1 MTVSAGAKKKKF
13 DREGFIYFLFIV
25 PVIAYIL
32 LFKYKP
38 LTGWYYAFT
47 NYKVG
52 MKSEAVTYVGLKN
65 FANLF
70 INEAYMKQVMQV
82 VLNTLIMAFMSIF
95 LSSPL
100 TVTFAICLNEM
111 NSSRARKLV
120 QTITTLPHFISVVT
134 LYSVVYFMLS
144 NSGFVNTLLLNW
156 GKIDTPIN
164 FLATP
169 DHTYLKMW
177 LYGVWKN
184 LGWNAIVYIAAIAG
198 IDQELYEAAMIDGAG
213 RLQRILHITVPGI
226 IPTFFVLLVI
236 NIGNLL
242 NTGYEM
248 QYVFQNSMNLK
259 YIQTIDLYV
268 YNQGISEGNIPFA
281 TAVGMLKSVIALVL
295 FTTANT
301 LSKTIRGSSVF

>member
-100 TVTFAICLNEM
+100 TVTFAIC
-111 NSSRARKLV
+111 SSR
-120 QTITTLPHFISVVT
+120 
-134 LYSVVYFMLS
+134 
-144 NSGFVNTLLLNW
+144 
-156 GKIDTPIN
+156 
-164 FLATP
+164 
-169 DHTYLKMW
+169 
-177 LYGVWKN
+177 
-184 LGWNAIVYIAAIAG
+184 
-198 IDQELYEAAMIDGAG
+198 
-213 RLQRILHITVPGI
+213 
-226 IPTFFVLLVI
+226 
-236 NIGNLL
+236 
-242 NTGYEM
+242 
-248 QYVFQNSMNLK
+248 
-259 YIQTIDLYV
+259 
-268 YNQGISEGNIPFA
+268 
-281 TAVGMLKSVIALVL
+281 
-295 FTTANT
+295 
-301 LSKTIRGSSVF
+301 